1 MYLSTRI
8 KLRSFLKKDVEEYL
22 KRYEAL
28 LSLKTCVIIVYTFL
42 WLSCKIL
49 ARILPFDERKVLKD
63 LNYNLIV
70 KRELGM
76 ITGWEW
82 PSVGSGVLV
91 QNGNKTFKSLLWP

>member
-1 MYLSTRI
+1 M
-8 KLRSFLKKDVEEYL
+8 
-22 KRYEAL
+22 AH
-28 LSLKTCVIIVYTFL
+28 
-42 WLSCKIL
+42 
-49 ARILPFDERKVLKD
+49 ILPFDERKVLKD